1 MNSNF
6 QKYFE
11 EYISK
16 INQMIEALEDE
27 AVYLQQINE
36 NLSRI
41 SDDWHAIK
49 QCLLENDSPRN
60 INSENIDSDM
70 NRSCSSAEKEMEQL
84 ITSIVKEVNNHHI
97 EFVCLN

>member
-1 MNSNF
+1 MYSNF

-27 AVYLQQINE
+27 ADYLQQINDK
-36 NLSRI
+36 LSRI
-41 SDDWHAIK
+41 HDDWHAIK
-49 QCLLENDSPRN
+49 QCLIDEDTAINVYMENVNTGMDSGYGTTQ
-60 INSENIDSDM
+60 
-70 NRSCSSAEKEMEQL
+70 KEMEQL
-84 ITSIVKEVNNHHI
+84 ITSIIKEVNNHHI